1 MKRHLSVAA
10 LLLATTSL
18 ASAAD
23 LSVPRYT
30 PPAVAAVYNWTGFH
44 IGANGGYGWGTTDI
58 TVGPVPG
65 IGPVPLVG
73 NKLNGGFAGGQM
85 GYDWQMSGWVLGVE
99 ADAQWADIGRTDI
112 VTAPG
117 SVFSLEQRLQ
127 TFGTFRGRVGYAF
140 NNVLV
145 YGTGGWAW
153 ANEVGTASATVPG
166 FAASAKISNFLS
178 GYAAGAGLEWAFLP
192 NASAKI
198 EYLHLGFDTNN
209 YLGVLPAKTDVD
221 TVRVGVNYRFH

>member
-1 MKRHLSVAA
+1 LQPPRSPRWPN
-10 LLLATTSL
+10 SP
-18 ASAAD
+18 S
-23 LSVPRYT
+23 PRYS
-30 PPAVAAVYNWTGFH
+30 PPGFAAVGFH
-44 IGANGGYGWGTTDI
+44 VGANGGYGWGTKDI

-65 IGPVPLVG
+65 FGAVPPVG
-73 NKLNGGFAGGQM
+73 SKLNGSFAGGQL
-85 GYDWQMSGWVLGVE
+85 DWQMSGWVLGVE
-99 ADAQWADIGRTDI
+99 ADAQWADIGRTD
-112 VTAPG
+112 VVAAPG

-127 TFGTFRGRVGYAF
+127 TFGTFRSRVGHAV
-140 NNVLV
+140 NNVLF

-178 GYAAGAGLEWAFLP
+178 GYAAGAGMEWAFLP
-192 NASAKI
+192 NASAKV

-209 YLGVLPAKTDVD
+209 YLGVLRAKTDVD